1 MKPTPFVSSKK
12 PRLSLWDKL
21 KLWRAIKDPIML
33 DKLKSRKLWVTMA
46 TAALASLLSSLGFD
60 AELIEKIMTLA
71 MTYIGAQ
78 GLADAAQNYNPVV
91 PTK

>member
-1 MKPTPFVSSKK
+1 MRTFNAPRSA

-21 KLWRAIKDPIML
+21 KLWRAVKDKDML
-33 DKLKSRKLWVTMA
+33 NKLKSRKLWVA
-46 TAALASLLSSLGFD
+46 VGTAAVSTLLSGLGFD
-60 AELIEKIMTLA
+60 ADLIEKIMTLA